1 MLTISL
7 LAFIIAVAVAQAARQ
22 PHASQRGT
30 TEKAETASG
39 LRTVL
44 DVGLRAAT
52 DRAGRPGETEASRY
66 WHSRFLHMRRVAY
79 VRGQRVKQ
87 LKRTLLARPNVME
100 AINLACVVYGNC
112 STIWSLA
119 RCESTL
125 NASAQNPSGSSGLMQ
140 FMPSTF
146 ASTPFGRLSIW
157 SPYANAM
164 AGGWML
170 AHGRRSEWVC

>member
-1 MLTISL
+1 MFTISL

-22 PHASQRGT
+22 PHENGT
-30 TEKAETASG
+30 TRTEQAGVVLGRSQSG
-39 LRTVL
+39 PTQRSARRDLANVRV
-44 DVGLRAAT
+44 
-52 DRAGRPGETEASRY
+52 AGSSTF
-66 WHSRFLHMRRVAY
+66 WHRRFLHMRHVAY

-87 LKRTLLARPNVME
+87 LKRTLLARPNVTE

-146 ASTPFGRLSIW
+146 ASTPFGRMSIW